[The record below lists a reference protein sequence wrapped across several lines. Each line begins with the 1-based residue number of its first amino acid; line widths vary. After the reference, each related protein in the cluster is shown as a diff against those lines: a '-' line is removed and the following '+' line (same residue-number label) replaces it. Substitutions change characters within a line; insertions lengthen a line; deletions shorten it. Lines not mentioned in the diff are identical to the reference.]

1 MGGRS
6 GFHLQHRHRPGSDA
20 STRCVRSSVFDWWSA
35 AHVVSLWYS
44 QHVEASDARDRTTLP
59 FYLQTAP
66 DCLQGWLMRK
76 KRHVNK
82 LSKVTWVRRYCWLTF
97 RQGVWLLEYAASPT
111 GDVRHNV
118 RAADVLFVVASSHTT
133 FTTLPITCVS
143 RSWSSIKVSSC
154 NCLVSSPR
162 LRRTAWR

>member
-1 MGGRS
+1 VNDDRRWVVA
-6 GFHLQHRHRPGSDA
+6 LA
-20 STRCVRSSVFDWWSA
+20 SICSTGTVPEVMRVSTITTALAISRWLA
-35 AHVVSLWYS
+35 AHVVSLCYL

-118 RAADVLFVVASSHTT
+118 RTADVLFVLA
-133 FTTLPITCVS
+133 C
-143 RSWSSIKVSSC
+143 
-154 NCLVSSPR
+154 
-162 LRRTAWR
+162 TAH